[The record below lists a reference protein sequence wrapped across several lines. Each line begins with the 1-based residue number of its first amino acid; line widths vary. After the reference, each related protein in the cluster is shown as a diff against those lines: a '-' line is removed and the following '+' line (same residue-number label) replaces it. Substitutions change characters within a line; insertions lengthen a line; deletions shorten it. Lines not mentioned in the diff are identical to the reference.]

1 MAVMFALIF
10 GIAYAGGGL
19 GNGVTDFSGKSHG
32 RYLGFYDGRR
42 AELYLVPGR
51 NRSSG
56 PGPIIKKCMAL
67 FAFSIMLMP
76 LGKGE
81 RLFRSPEEEE
91 DGCDVFPDEDVVLL
105 Y

>member
-1 MAVMFALIF
+1 
-10 GIAYAGGGL
+10 
-19 GNGVTDFSGKSHG
+19 
-32 RYLGFYDGRR
+32 
-42 AELYLVPGR
+42 
-51 NRSSG
+51 
-56 PGPIIKKCMAL
+56 MAL
-67 FAFSIMLMP
+67 FAFYIMLMP